1 MVAVHRY
8 IWASR
13 YYHEN
18 TGLGACSMLIFFI
31 FIVMDNGMNE
41 ILKPD
46 KKLEGLQRNIEM
58 IKNFQNVLQYYELLD
73 KSFSSSKAV
82 GSFPL

>member
-1 MVAVHRY
+1 
-8 IWASR
+8 
-13 YYHEN
+13 
-18 TGLGACSMLIFFI
+18 MLIFFI

>member
-1 MVAVHRY
+1 
-8 IWASR
+8 
-13 YYHEN
+13 
-18 TGLGACSMLIFFI
+18 
-31 FIVMDNGMNE
+31 MNE